1 MRVNTYTHTKNL
13 GLFDLA
19 GDMFVWL
26 ACVLSFICESLLLQK
41 SLLSLSFHFILF
53 HILPFFC
60 VLGFGFKSSVQQNS
74 IWYLSIS
81 FLENFP
87 TCVLFDSLYSL
98 GSFSLSF
105 SILLFFVL
113 SFNLSSSLIFLKSHF
128 DVSAADFWLCLSES
142 LHFTHST
149 HTNLAQLAKAHRR
162 TSVTTS
168 NNRQSNNL
176 GKGNKSCMHT
186 HKRAQLF
193 FFCAVIRLGTLEPV

>member
-1 MRVNTYTHTKNL
+1 MA
-13 GLFDLA
+13 GLCAQFHLWVFA
-19 GDMFVWL
+19 APKITFVPF
-26 ACVLSFICESLLLQK
+26 V
-41 SLLSLSFHFILF
+41 SFHFVS
-53 HILPFFC
+53 HSPFFC